1 MIQTRDVELGALLDE
16 LEVGEH
22 GEEYWESVLV
32 EAEPELERLRGQA
45 GQKAERTPVA
55 LDERRPRRRRKAVWL
70 AAATG
75 AAAAVLAVVL
85 LAGLPGSHQG
95 PAVFGP
101 QPSTAAEA
109 IRYALG
115 ALDGA
120 QGLRGTLYIGKVRD
134 GAFSAGDKVTFLC
147 ARDGS
152 YRITTTTLGK
162 DALFPLPGYVETTAY
177 DAHTRVMQG
186 SYDYGKQGFRYQAT
200 TEDPVTGAP
209 VTTTTISRYVF
220 TESHDVAPGPPD
232 ADPFGMESV
241 PIWQVRAYLRTM
253 LGDPGVEFT
262 TGDLDGRPVWL
273 LRTEAFA
280 AGSRRGS
287 RGRPVTIAIDA
298 GTRLPLRVS
307 GFRGRYELR
316 IESAALTEALAAS
329 EFTLEKPPAA
339 ETQDQSRQSDLR
351 FLEQFTRFP
360 ALPFSAAAGMNQ
372 AVDGIPAFPAWVPRD
387 FTLQI
392 GASRTNGAVDLPRA
406 QGAPRRSIPGTIV
419 SLAFRHGFDTVYVSL
434 RPDPRLSGASM
445 IGLPGETEPTI
456 RVDTSD
462 PFVGD
467 VAPWDRAQLRRHTTD
482 VQLRSGSF
490 GGATA
495 HIIVDPGYWPH
506 LWVQKDGWVATV
518 AGDLTKARMTRIAE
532 SLGPWNGLAR
542 Q

>member
-1 MIQTRDVELGALLDE
+1 MIETRDMELGARLDE

-22 GEEYWESVLV
+22 GEEYWEAVLA
-32 EAEPELERLRGQA
+32 EAEPELERLRDQA
-45 GQKAERTPVA
+45 GQKADRPPVA
-55 LDERRPRRRRKAVWL
+55 LDARWPRRRRRAVWL
-70 AAATG
+70 AATAV

-85 LAGLPGSHQG
+85 LAGLPGSHEG

-101 QPSTAAEA
+101 QPATAAEA

-120 QGLRGTLYIGKVRD
+120 QGLQGTLYIGKLRH

-152 YRITTTTLGK
+152 YRVTTRTLGK
-162 DALFPLPGYVETTAY
+162 DALFPLPGYAATTAY
-177 DAHTRVMQG
+177 DARTRVMQG
-186 SYDYGKQGFRYQAT
+186 SYDYGRQGFRYEAT

-209 VTTTTISRYVF
+209 VTTTTFSRYVF
-220 TESHDVAPGPPD
+220 TESQDVAPGPPD
-232 ADPFGMESV
+232 ADPFGMPV

-253 LGDPGVEFT
+253 SGDPAVEFT
-262 TGDLDGRPVWL
+262 TGNLAGRPVWL
-273 LRTEAFA
+273 LRTEAFT
-280 AGSRRGS
+280 AGSLRGS

-316 IESAALTEALAAS
+316 IESAALTETPAAS

-351 FLEQFTRFP
+351 FLEEFTRFP
-360 ALPFSAAAGMNQ
+360 ALPLSDAAGMNQ
-372 AVDGIPAFPAWVPRD
+372 AVDGIPAFPGWVPRD

-419 SLAFRHGFDTVYVSL
+419 SLAFRHGFDAVYVSL

-462 PFVGD
+462 PFIGD
-467 VAPWDRAQLRRHTTD
+467 VAPWDRAQWRRHTTD
-482 VQLRSGSF
+482 VPLRSGSF

-506 LWVQKDGWVATV
+506 LWVRKGGWVATV
-518 AGDLTKARMTRIAE
+518 AGDLTRSQMVRVAG
-532 SLGPWNGLAR
+532 SLGPWSG
-542 Q
+542 QSKQ